1 MSTVIRSKQ
10 LVGRKQG
17 KLTIF
22 ASYFSG
28 TGKSYSMLEVA
39 EKARQAGMDVV
50 IGLLSCEQ
58 WPQTQLLAEK
68 FEVLPCKTVMRDGRM
83 DYEMDLDA
91 CLKRSPELILVDD
104 LSHLNMDDSRHIKRY
119 QDIEELLK
127 AGVDVYTTLNVQH
140 IESIQDTIFSILGS
154 SVVERIPDRVF
165 DQAARVEFVDIEPER
180 LQQRLLQQKQGE
192 LLSGCTL
199 SQLSALREI
208 GLRRCADRAALYTQ
222 GPQKRMEYRTREHI
236 LVCLSSAPSN
246 EKIIRTAARMAST
259 FRCGFTAL
267 FVETKEFQWMPQ
279 ADKERLQ
286 TNIHLAQQLGASIET
301 VYGDDVAYQ
310 IAEFSRLSGV
320 TKIVLGR
327 SGISHYMFW
336 RKPPLTERLIELIPE
351 LDIHIIPD
359 NGLNGRFAA
368 KHQEVMRLPTLSIL
382 DLLKSA
388 LLLILATL
396 IGFLFYYLGFTEAN
410 IITLYILGV
419 MLVSIST
426 KSSVCSFIA
435 SFVGVLTFNF
445 FFTEPR
451 FSMNAYDSGY
461 PITFLVMFLAS
472 LLTGSLASKLK
483 SHAKR
488 SAQVA
493 WRTKLLLE
501 TNQNLQKARTQE
513 EIISV
518 TAKQLLKI
526 FQRDIIAYRI
536 QEEKPVMPEIFL
548 VDSTDSPERYTSEKE
563 REVAQ
568 WVITNNKRAGAG
580 TENLS
585 DSCCTYLSVR
595 TGEQIYGVVG
605 IAASD
610 KPLDSFETSILLSV
624 LGESALALEN
634 QKNLEEKEAAAVLAK
649 NEQLRANLLRSISH
663 DLRTPLTSISGNA
676 SNLLSNG
683 ALFDAKTK
691 EQMYTDIYDDAMWL
705 ISLVEN
711 LLSVSRLEEGQM
723 NLHVSTELIDEVVAE
738 ALRHINRKSAEYH
751 LHIQNSE
758 DYLLAQIDAKLIV
771 QVIINIVDN
780 AIKYTPAGS
789 EIDIG
794 WKRKGN
800 YIYISIADNGPG
812 ISDQAK
818 PHIFDMFYSASN
830 QIADSRRSMGLGLA
844 LCKSIINA
852 HGGEITVDDRLPHGC
867 IFTFSVPAGEVEL
880 HE

>member
-1 MSTVIRSKQ
+1 MNTVTLPEQ
-10 LVGRKQG
+10 LTGKKQG
-17 KLTIF
+17 RLTIF

-28 TGKSYSMLEVA
+28 TGKSYTMLKVA
-39 EKARQAGMDVV
+39 EQERQAGTDVV

-58 WPQTQLLAEK
+58 WPETKVLAEK
-68 FEVLPCKTVMRDGRM
+68 FEVLPCKTIVQEGQS
-83 DYEMDLDA
+83 DYEIDLEA
-91 CLKRSPELILVDD
+91 CQKRAPELILVDN
-104 LSHLNMDDSRHIKRY
+104 LAHLNVDDSHHRKRY
-119 QDIEELLK
+119 QEIEELLK
-127 AGVDVYTTLNVQH
+127 AGIDVYTTLDIQH
-140 IESIQDTIFSILGS
+140 IESVQDAVFSIQAS
-154 SVVERIPDRVF
+154 PVSERIPDRVF
-165 DQAARVEFVDIEPER
+165 DLAAQVEFIDIEPER
-180 LQQRLLQQKQGE
+180 LQQRLLQQKKGE
-192 LLSGCTL
+192 LLANCTL
-199 SQLSALREI
+199 AQLSALREI
-208 GLRRCADRAALYTQ
+208 GLRRCADKAALYTREFQ
-222 GPQKRMEYRTREHI
+222 SGKKYRTREHI

-246 EKIIRTAARMAST
+246 EKIIRTAARMARA
-259 FRCGFTAL
+259 FCCGFTAL
-267 FVETKEFQWMPQ
+267 FVETKEFQWMSST
-279 ADKERLQ
+279 DKERLR
-286 TNIHLAQQLGASIET
+286 TNIHLAQQLGASVET
-301 VYGDDVAYQ
+301 VYGDEVAYQ

-327 SGISHYMFW
+327 SGKSHHILF
-336 RKPPLTERLIELIPE
+336 RKPPLTEQLIELIPE

-359 NGLNGRFAA
+359 NGLNGQFAA
-368 KHQEVMRLPTLSIL
+368 KHQEIMRRPTMSAF

-388 LLLILATL
+388 LLLVLATL
-396 IGFLFYYLGFTEAN
+396 IGLLFYNLGFTEAN
-410 IITLYILGV
+410 IITLYIFGV

-426 KSSVCSFIA
+426 KSPVCSFVA
-435 SFVGVLTFNF
+435 SIVGVLTFNF

-451 FSMNAYDSGY
+451 FSLRAYDSGY
-461 PITFLVMFLAS
+461 PVTFLVMFLAS

-526 FQRDIIAYRI
+526 FQRDIIAYLI
-536 QEEKPVMPEIFL
+536 KDEKPVKPEIFL
-548 VDSTDSPERYTSEKE
+548 VDSSSSPERYTSAKE

-580 TENLS
+580 TETLS

-595 TGEQIYGVVG
+595 TGKQVYGVVG
-605 IAASD
+605 IAAAE

-624 LGESALALEN
+624 LGEAALALEN
-634 QKNLEEKEAAAVLAK
+634 QKNLDEKEAAAVLAK

-683 ALFDAKTK
+683 NLFDAKTK
-691 EQMYTDIYDDAMWL
+691 EQMYTDIYDDSMWL
-705 ISLVEN
+705 INLVEN
-711 LLSVSRLEEGQM
+711 LLSVSRLEEGRM
-723 NLHVSTELIDEVVAE
+723 NLHVSTELVDEVVAE
-738 ALRHINRKSAEYH
+738 ALRHINRKSSEYH
-751 LHIQNSE
+751 LNVQNSE
-758 DYLLAQIDAKLIV
+758 EYLLAQIDAKLIV
-771 QVIINIVDN
+771 QVIINIIDN

-789 EIDIG
+789 EIDIW
-794 WKRKGN
+794 WKQKGN
-800 YIYISIADNGPG
+800 FIYISIADNGPG

-844 LCKSIINA
+844 LCKSIVNA
-852 HGGEITVDDRLPHGC
+852 HGGEIMVTDHLPHGSV
-867 IFTFSVPAGEVEL
+867 FTFSVPAGEVEL